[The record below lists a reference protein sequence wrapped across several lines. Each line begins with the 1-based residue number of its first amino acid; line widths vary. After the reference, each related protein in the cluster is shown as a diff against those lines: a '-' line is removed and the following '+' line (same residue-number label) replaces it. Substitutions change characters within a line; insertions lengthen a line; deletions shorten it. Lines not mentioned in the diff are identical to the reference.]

1 MSDQPTPTPP
11 APQPI
16 PPVILI
22 CGPAGHGKTT
32 AREILCKLTHLKGGS
47 CSDVVYHY
55 LALLRG
61 VSVEDLRKEDKETL
75 RPELIK
81 VGNWLCGD
89 DVELEAAKSEDAPK
103 PEDVY
108 RVPSSLIRTLYHNGR
123 NVIDGVRRKKELTN
137 SIEHLAWN
145 GVRVLTIYVSR
156 TDGPTIAD
164 NTEDLSVDC
173 DELLVNDGTTE
184 ELEKKLV
191 EILCKHFPA

>member
-1 MSDQPTPTPP
+1 VSDQQPTSS
-11 APQPI
+11 PQPI

-32 AREILCKLTHLKGGS
+32 AREALCKLTHLKGGS

-81 VGNWLCGD
+81 VGNWLTGD
-89 DVELEAAKSEDAPK
+89 DVELEAAKSADPPK

-123 NVIDGVRRKKELTN
+123 NIIDGVRRSRELTH

-156 TDGPTIAD
+156 TDGPAIAD
-164 NTEDLSVDC
+164 NTEDLSSRC
-173 DELLVNDGTTE
+173 DEHVLNDGTTE
-184 ELEKKLV
+184 DLEKKLFD
-191 EILCKHFPA
+191 ILCKHFPA